1 VCDTYNSLV
10 KKAVEIS
17 IIVPAFNEAENIP
30 LLVEATR
37 RMMQDSGL
45 SCELIVVDDGSRDN
59 TYDVS
64 HALQKQH
71 GFLKVVRHGRNRGIT
86 DALLS
91 GFEHAS
97 GDIYVFYPAD
107 LQYDPME
114 IPQLVEPLHHGADIV
129 TGWKSGP
136 YEKKFVSSVYNA
148 LSRWLFRVPVHDL
161 NSVKAFRRAVAETLP
176 MRRDWHRYM
185 VVIAAQEG
193 YRLEEVK
200 MTLHARRHGHSKF
213 GFWRIPV
220 GALDLVAV
228 KLQTAFGSKPMLL
241 FGSLGTLSIGAG
253 LLAGLLS
260 LYLRIFHGIGF
271 RPLLYLVILLI
282 LAGLSLF
289 ALGFIGEAIA
299 NLSERIERLEKQVKN
314 HTYRQ

>member
-1 VCDTYNSLV
+1 MCDTYNSHV
-10 KKAVEIS
+10 KNAVEIS
-17 IIVPAFNEAENIP
+17 IVVPAFNEAENIP
-30 LLVEATR
+30 LLVEATHT
-37 RMMQDSGL
+37 MMQDSGL

-64 HALQKQH
+64 QSLQKQH
-71 GFLKVVRHGRNRGIT
+71 GFLKIVRHAHNRGIT

-91 GFEHAS
+91 GFEKAS
-97 GDIYVFYPAD
+97 GEIYVFYPAD
-107 LQYDPME
+107 LQYDPKE
-114 IPQLVEPLHHGADIV
+114 IPRLVEPLRHGADIV
-129 TGWKSGP
+129 TGWKTGN

-148 LSRWLFRVPVHDL
+148 LSRWLFKVPVHDL
-161 NSVKAFRRAVAETLP
+161 NSVKAFKRSVAETLP

-200 MTLHARRHGHSKF
+200 MTLHARRHGRSKF

-220 GALDLVAV
+220 GALDLIAV

-253 LLAGLLS
+253 LLTGLIA
-260 LYLRIFHGIGF
+260 LYLRIIHGIGF
-271 RPLLYLVILLI
+271 RPLLYLVILLV

-289 ALGFIGEAIA
+289 ALGFLGEAIA
-299 NLSERIERLEKQVKN
+299 SVSERLARVEKHIQKN
-314 HTYRQ
+314 K